1 MMIKSS
7 DYRDLKVW
15 QKAIELTSEVYK
27 LVKLLPNEERY
38 ALSDQIRRA
47 VVSVPSNIAEGRGRG
62 TNKEF
67 VRYLLMSRGSLWE
80 VSTQLEI
87 CERLQYLNNDEMTNA
102 RQLITEISKMI
113 NALASSFSNDSE
125 AVLKK

>member
-1 MMIKSS
+1 M
-7 DYRDLKVW
+7 W

-87 CERLQYLNNDEMTNA
+87 CERLQYLNNEEMTNA

>member
-1 MMIKSS
+1 MIKSS

-125 AVLKK
+125 

>member
-1 MMIKSS
+1 MIKSS

-27 LVKLLPNEERY
+27 LVKSLPNEERY

-67 VRYLLMSRGSLWE
+67 VRYLMMSRGSLWE
-80 VSTQLEI
+80 VSTHLEI
-87 CERLQYLNNDEMTNA
+87 CEKLQYLNHEEMTNA

-125 AVLKK
+125 

>member
-1 MMIKSS
+1 MIRSS
-7 DYRDLKVW
+7 DYQDLKVW
-15 QKAIELTSEVYK
+15 QKAIELTSEIYK

-80 VSTQLEI
+80 VSTQLVI
-87 CERLQYLNNDEMTNA
+87 CERLQYLNQEQTAYA

-113 NALASSFSNDSE
+113 NALASSISNNSE
-125 AVLKK
+125 V

>member
-1 MMIKSS
+1 MIKSS
-7 DYRDLKVW
+7 DYRNLKVW

-67 VRYLLMSRGSLWE
+67 VRYLLVSRGSLWE

-87 CERLQYLNNDEMTNA
+87 CEKLQYLNHDEMANA

-125 AVLKK
+125 EVLKK

>member
-1 MMIKSS
+1 MIKSS

-47 VVSVPSNIAEGRGRG
+47 VVSVPSNIAEGCGRG

>member
-1 MMIKSS
+1 MIKSS
-7 DYRDLKVW
+7 DYQDLKVW
-15 QKAIELTSEVYK
+15 QKAIELTSEIYK

-80 VSTQLEI
+80 VSTQLVI
-87 CERLQYLNNDEMTNA
+87 CERLQYLNQEQTANA

-113 NALASSFSNDSE
+113 NALASSFSSNSE
-125 AVLKK
+125 A

>member
-1 MMIKSS
+1 MMIKTS

-15 QKAIELTSEVYK
+15 QKAIDLTSEIYK
-27 LVKLLPNEERY
+27 LVKVLPNEERY

-67 VRYLLMSRGSLWE
+67 VRFLLMSRGSLWE

-87 CERLQYLNNDEMTNA
+87 CERLNYLSQEDTSSA
-102 RQLITEISKMI
+102 RQMITEISKMI
-113 NALASSFSNDSE
+113 NALASTFSNNGE
-125 AVLKK
+125 VIK

>member
-1 MMIKSS
+1 MIKSS

-87 CERLQYLNNDEMTNA
+87 CERLQYLNNEEMPNA

>member
-1 MMIKSS
+1 MIKSS

-87 CERLQYLNNDEMTNA
+87 CERLQYLNNEEMTNA

>member
-1 MMIKSS
+1 MIKSS
-7 DYRDLKVW
+7 DYQDLKVW
-15 QKAIELTSEVYK
+15 QKAIELTSEIYK

-80 VSTQLEI
+80 VSTQLVI
-87 CERLQYLNNDEMTNA
+87 CERLQYMNQEQTAYA

-113 NALASSFSNDSE
+113 NALASSFSHNSE
-125 AVLKK
+125 V

>member
-1 MMIKSS
+1 MIKSS
-7 DYRDLKVW
+7 DYRDLKVR

-27 LVKLLPNEERY
+27 LVKSLPNEERY
-38 ALSDQIRRA
+38 ALSGQIRRA

-67 VRYLLMSRGSLWE
+67 VRYLMMSRGSLWE
-80 VSTQLEI
+80 VSTHLEI
-87 CERLQYLNNDEMTNA
+87 CEKLQYLNHEEMTNA

-125 AVLKK
+125 